1 MAATG
6 NEVARLEQLKGIYP
20 QVVSF
25 VGARG
30 ASITLGNGSVVTFS
44 CANGG
49 SNNFHMLVRVMY
61 NSFELLQGVTDGVNR
76 LVKVTSNGSMKTLG
90 TKMLGGGGVGS
101 NAGSIYCVSNE
112 SVNALN
118 VSPSAGIQFNISNG
132 LIVFIGAIIYV
143 D

>member
-6 NEVARLEQLKGIYP
+6 NEVARLEQLKGVFP

-30 ASITLGNGSVVTFS
+30 ATITLGNGRNVTFS
-44 CANGG
+44 CVNGG
-49 SNNFHMLVRVMY
+49 SNRFYLLVRVMY

-76 LVKVTSNGSMKTLG
+76 LVSVKTNGSMKTLG
-90 TKMLGGGGVGS
+90 TKMLGGLGS
-101 NAGSIYCVSNE
+101 EAGNIYCVSNE

-118 VSPSAGIQFNISNG
+118 VSSNDGIRFNISDG
-132 LIVFIGAIIYV
+132 LIVFIGATIYV